1 MEASQKARE
10 KLDQSIEKNHG
21 SAILKKDLLNMN
33 PSLLN
38 QMCQ

>member
-21 SAILKKDLLNMN
+21 SAILNKDLLNKN
-33 PSLLN
+33 QSLLD